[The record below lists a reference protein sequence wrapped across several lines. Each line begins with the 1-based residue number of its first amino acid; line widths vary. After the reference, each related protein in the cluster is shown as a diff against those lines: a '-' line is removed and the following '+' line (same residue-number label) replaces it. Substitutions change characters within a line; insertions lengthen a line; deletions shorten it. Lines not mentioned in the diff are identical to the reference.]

1 MDLMTYLLAIQHEG
15 GGGGG
20 TDEKVVQTTTSA
32 NEDFRILLSNSASDI
47 TETTGVNKH
56 GGLLYNPDKKAL
68 TIGNRVSG
76 STVGNYSCAEGEN
89 VTAGGYCSHAEG
101 IGTTANGV
109 YSHAEGA
116 GARALGQQSHA
127 EGALS
132 IATGACSHSEGS
144 GAESL
149 GDCSHAEGFYTRA
162 NHKSQH
168 VFGEYNIFDDSATES
183 TARGNY
189 VEIVGNGTSNT
200 RSNARTL
207 DWNGNEVLAGKL
219 TVGAAPT
226 ANMDVATKQYVDNLV
241 DTAITQVLAAAY

>member
-68 TIGNRVSG
+68 TIGDRLTG
-76 STVGNYSCAEGEN
+76 STVGNYSVAQGKNVVADSVYSYAEGFETRSTN
-89 VTAGGYCSHAEG
+89 VATHAEG
-101 IGTTANGV
+101 ASTTASGSIAHAEGQSTIASMN
-109 YSHAEGA
+109 YSHAEGYYTTA
-116 GARALGQQSHA
+116 SGQASHA
-127 EGALS
+127 EGS
-132 IATGACSHSEGS
+132 NTIAK
-144 GAESL
+144 SL
-149 GDCSHAEGFYTRA
+149 
-162 NHKSQH
+162 SQH
-168 VFGEYNIFDDSATES
+168 VFGEYNIPDTKTGPASK
-183 TARGNY
+183 GNY
-189 VEIVGNGTSNT
+189 VEIVGNGTSNV

-219 TVGAAPT
+219 TIGAAPT
-226 ANMDVATKQYVDNLV
+226 SNMDVATKQYVDNLV